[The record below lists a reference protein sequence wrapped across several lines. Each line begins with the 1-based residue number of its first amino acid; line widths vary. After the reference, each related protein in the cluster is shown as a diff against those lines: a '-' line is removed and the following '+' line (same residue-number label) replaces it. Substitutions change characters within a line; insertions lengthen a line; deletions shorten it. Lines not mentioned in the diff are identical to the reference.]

1 MLLLPKSTIPHREA
15 ALKKVRKI
23 VVIKSNMRREAAAT
37 DPLAQITA
45 PHQAAQS
52 VTASQPPTEQGMPLP
67 QRAAQS
73 TTLTPDESAEF
84 MTNAFAS
91 RCR

>member
-1 MLLLPKSTIPHREA
+1 
-15 ALKKVRKI
+15 
-23 VVIKSNMRREAAAT
+23 MRREAAAT

-45 PHQAAQS
+45 PHQS
-52 VTASQPPTEQGMPLP
+52 VTASQPPTEQGAPLP
-67 QRAAQS
+67 QRVALSAA
-73 TTLTPDESAEF
+73 LTPDESAEF